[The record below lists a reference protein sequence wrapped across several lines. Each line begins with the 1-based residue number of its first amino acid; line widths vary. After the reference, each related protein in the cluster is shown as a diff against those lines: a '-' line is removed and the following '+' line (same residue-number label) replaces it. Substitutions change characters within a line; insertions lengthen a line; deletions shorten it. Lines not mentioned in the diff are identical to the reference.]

1 MGKPRLAAVVAVV
14 VVVGAVVV
22 VVVGAGVGAVVVVV
36 VVGAVVVVV
45 VGAVVVAVVV
55 VVVGEV
61 VVVWLLRFQVL
72 VGDESVVVVADVS
85 PMMVS
90 VRPWAVK
97 APASAT
103 STAAWRNVVVKRA
116 RMERP

>member
-1 MGKPRLAAVVAVV
+1 MGKPRLAAVVAVAVVVVV

-22 VVVGAGVGAVVVVV
+22 VVVVGAVVVVV

-45 VGAVVVAVVV
+45 VGELV
-55 VVVGEV
+55 V

-72 VGDESVVVVADVS
+72 VRDESVVVLVADVS

-90 VRPWAVK
+90 VRPCAVK

-103 STAAWRNVVVKRA
+103 STAAWRRVVDKRA